1 LLCLDVSA
9 AGQCSPSSDREST
22 TNGKSQSPTPVP
34 TMLVMCG
41 GEGYIDFRV
50 GTNNTGNDFIYE
62 SVH

>member
-1 LLCLDVSA
+1 
-9 AGQCSPSSDREST
+9 
-22 TNGKSQSPTPVP
+22 
-34 TMLVMCG
+34 MLVMCG